1 LSSENSRDN
10 AFILGETR
18 GFMPQMGPMLGYAVT
33 VCTEPDDRTHRKTSG
48 NNTAN
53 ENPVFKSEL
62 I

>member
-1 LSSENSRDN
+1 
-10 AFILGETR
+10 
-18 GFMPQMGPMLGYAVT
+18 MPQMGPMLGYAVT